1 MTGVH
6 ASPRPRSLLSVITQ
20 YLVSSGSARRS
31 ASRAWQIAKIW
42 ARIGQHGSAKLC
54 RLPSR
59 ICENADLARIERLAR
74 EMAPVLERDPI
85 CAAKY
90 ADYGFWIPF
99 NVARVGAL
107 SLHTSV
113 PLRILDVGCG
123 PGYFL
128 AAARACGHQC
138 FGVDAPA
145 NVLSG
150 VENRVYGEMLAAL
163 ACDRYVSPLLIE
175 RFVPMSLPYRD
186 LDAITAFWICFNR
199 HRQVDEWGVSEWR
212 FFVGDAVS
220 HLRMGGFLHLELNS
234 HPERYGSLDWYDEE
248 TLDFFHSVGT
258 IRRGVVRIVKGKSQ
272 EWGQNRKP
280 A

>member
-6 ASPRPRSLLSVITQ
+6 ASSRPRSLLDLITESF
-20 YLVSSGSARRS
+20 VSPGS
-31 ASRAWQIAKIW
+31 ASRTFRIAKIW
-42 ARIGQHGSAKLC
+42 ARIGQYVSIRLC

-59 ICENADLARIERLAR
+59 ICQNADLERIRKLDR
-74 EMAPVLERDPI
+74 EMASVLEHDPA

-107 SLHTSV
+107 SLHTSA
-113 PLRILDVGCG
+113 PLRILDIGCG

-138 FGVDAPA
+138 YGIDAPA

-150 VENRVYGEMLAAL
+150 VEKRVYGEMLPAL
-163 ACDRYVSPLLIE
+163 GCDRYVSPLLIE

-186 LDAITAFWICFNR
+186 LDAIAAFWICFNR
-199 HRQVDEWGVSEWR
+199 HRQPDEWGVSEWR
-212 FFVGDAVS
+212 FFVDDAMS
-220 HLRMGGFLHLELNS
+220 HLRIGGFLHLELNS
-234 HPERYGSLDWYDEE
+234 HPELYRSLVWYDQK
-248 TLDFFHSVGT
+248 TLDFFHAVGT
-258 IRRGVVRIVKGKSQ
+258 VERGVVRIVKGKPP
-272 EWGQNRKP
+272 EWGEKRNP

>member
-6 ASPRPRSLLSVITQ
+6 ASSRSRSLLGLITQ
-20 YLVSSGSARRS
+20 SLVSPRS
-31 ASRAWQIAKIW
+31 ASRTLRIAKIW
-42 ARIGQHGSAKLC
+42 ARIGQYGSVSLC

-59 ICENADLARIERLAR
+59 ICENADLARVERLNH
-74 EMAPVLERDPI
+74 EMASVLDRDPA

-99 NVARVGAL
+99 NVARVGSL
-107 SLHTSV
+107 SLHSSP
-113 PLRILDVGCG
+113 PLRILDIGCG

-128 AAARACGHQC
+128 AAAQACGHQC
-138 FGVDAPA
+138 YGIDAPV
-145 NVLSG
+145 NILSE
-150 VENRVYGEMLAAL
+150 VENRVYSEMLAAL

-199 HRQVDEWGVSEWR
+199 HRQPDEWGVSEWR
-212 FFVGDAVS
+212 FFVDDAVS
-220 HLRMGGFLHLELNS
+220 HLRMGGFLHLELNP
-234 HPERYGSLDWYDEE
+234 HPERYRSLDWYDEE
-248 TLDFFHSVGT
+248 ILDFFHSVGT
-258 IRRGVVRIVKGKSQ
+258 VQRGVVRIVKRKSQ
-272 EWGQNRKP
+272 KWEQNRKP

>member
-6 ASPRPRSLLSVITQ
+6 ASSRSRSLLGLITQ
-20 YLVSSGSARRS
+20 SLVSPRS
-31 ASRAWQIAKIW
+31 ASRTLRIAKIW
-42 ARIGQHGSAKLC
+42 ARIGQYGSVRLC

-59 ICENADLARIERLAR
+59 ICENADLARVERLNH
-74 EMAPVLERDPI
+74 EMAPVLDRDPA

-99 NVARVGAL
+99 NVARVGSL
-107 SLHTSV
+107 SLHSSP
-113 PLRILDVGCG
+113 PLRILDIGCG

-128 AAARACGHQC
+128 AAAQACGHQC
-138 FGVDAPA
+138 YGIDAPV
-145 NVLSG
+145 NILSE
-150 VENRVYGEMLAAL
+150 VENRVYSEMLAAL

-199 HRQVDEWGVSEWR
+199 HRQPDEWGVSEWR
-212 FFVGDAVS
+212 FFVDDAVS
-220 HLRMGGFLHLELNS
+220 HLRMGGFLHLELNP
-234 HPERYGSLDWYDEE
+234 HPERYRSLDWYDEE
-248 TLDFFHSVGT
+248 ILDFFHSVGT
-258 IRRGVVRIVKGKSQ
+258 VQRGVVRIVKRKSQ
-272 EWGQNRKP
+272 KWEQNRKP

>member
-1 MTGVH
+1 
-6 ASPRPRSLLSVITQ
+6 
-20 YLVSSGSARRS
+20 
-31 ASRAWQIAKIW
+31 
-42 ARIGQHGSAKLC
+42 
-54 RLPSR
+54 
-59 ICENADLARIERLAR
+59 
-74 EMAPVLERDPI
+74 
-85 CAAKY
+85 
-90 ADYGFWIPF
+90 
-99 NVARVGAL
+99 
-107 SLHTSV
+107 
-113 PLRILDVGCG
+113 
-123 PGYFL
+123 
-128 AAARACGHQC
+128 
-138 FGVDAPA
+138 
-145 NVLSG
+145 
-150 VENRVYGEMLAAL
+150 MLAAL

-175 RFVPMSLPYRD
+175 RFVPVSLPYRD